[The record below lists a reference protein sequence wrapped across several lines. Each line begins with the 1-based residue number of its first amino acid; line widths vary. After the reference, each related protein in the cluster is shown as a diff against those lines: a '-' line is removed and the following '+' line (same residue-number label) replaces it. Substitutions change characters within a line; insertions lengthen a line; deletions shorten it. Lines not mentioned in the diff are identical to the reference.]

1 MRAALTSLLLT
12 LAAPVAAGDLVLSL
26 PIDCE
31 LGQNCYVQHYVDL
44 DPGPDV
50 LDFQCGDLTYE
61 GHKGTDFA
69 VQTMAD
75 MLRGVNVLAAA
86 DGQVT
91 GMRDGIADVPYTAEN
106 AEASKGRECGNGV
119 VVRHADG
126 WETQYCHMKSGSVT
140 VKSGDN
146 ITRGTVL
153 GQVGLSGKT
162 QFPHVHLS
170 VRKDGN
176 VVDPY
181 APDKAQHCGRAGQGL
196 WDHEIFYAPAGLI
209 EIGFTDGVPSF
220 ESVKNGTA
228 AQSTLAPDTQGLVL
242 FAYAFGGRVDDVLSL
257 KITGPKGQIM
267 DTEVVLK
274 KDQAQLF
281 RAAGKRL
288 RTNRWPA
295 GDYTGTV
302 LLMRGPYGL
311 DEQTVHIHID

>member
-1 MRAALTSLLLT
+1 MRAALTALVLT
-12 LAAPVAAGDLVLSL
+12 LAAPVAAGDVVLSL
-26 PIDCE
+26 PIDCD

-69 VQTMAD
+69 VPSMAD

-86 DGQVT
+86 DGQVA
-91 GMRDGIADVPYTAEN
+91 GVRDGIADVVFTAEN
-106 AEASKGRECGNGV
+106 ATAIKDRECGNGV
-119 VVRHADG
+119 VLRHTDG
-126 WETQYCHMKSGSVT
+126 WETQYCHMKSGTVT
-140 VKSGDN
+140 VKSGDK

-170 VRKDGN
+170 VRKNGT
-176 VVDPY
+176 VVDPF
-181 APDKAQHCGRAGQGL
+181 APNKAQHCGHSGQGL
-196 WDHEIFYAPAGLI
+196 WDHEIFYTPAGLI
-209 EIGFTDGVPSF
+209 KIGFSDGIPSF
-220 ESVKNGTA
+220 EAVQNGTA
-228 AQSTLAPDTQGLVL
+228 AQSTLAADTQGLVL
-242 FAYAFGGRVDDVLSL
+242 FAYVFGGRVDDVINL
-257 KITGPKGQIM
+257 KITGPKGQIL

-288 RTNRWPA
+288 KTSRWPA

-302 LLMRGPYGL
+302 RLRRGPYALG
-311 DEQTVHIHID
+311 EQTVRVRID